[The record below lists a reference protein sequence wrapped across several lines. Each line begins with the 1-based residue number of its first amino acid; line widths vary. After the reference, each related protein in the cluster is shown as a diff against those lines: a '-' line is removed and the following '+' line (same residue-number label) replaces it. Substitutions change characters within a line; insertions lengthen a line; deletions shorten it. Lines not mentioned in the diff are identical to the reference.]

1 MPKQVGATNLED
13 LEDLYVDDEIMD
25 ELDEIID
32 DAETDT
38 EEIKPSLVKVSG
50 SMFGNKM
57 KKNAIDTMVLLI
69 LLLALGN
76 KYSMHYLFKL
86 PFLVKFENSSWG
98 PIIILT
104 FLICLFFF
112 LIKMFV

>member
-1 MPKQVGATNLED
+1 MSKQVGATNLED
-13 LEDLYVDDEIMD
+13 LDELYVDDEILN

-38 EEIKPSLVKVSG
+38 EEIKPVKVSG
-50 SMFGNKM
+50 TMFGNKM

-86 PFLVKFENSSWG
+86 PFLVRFENSSWG

-104 FLICLFFF
+104 LLICLFFF
-112 LIKMFV
+112 GIKTFI